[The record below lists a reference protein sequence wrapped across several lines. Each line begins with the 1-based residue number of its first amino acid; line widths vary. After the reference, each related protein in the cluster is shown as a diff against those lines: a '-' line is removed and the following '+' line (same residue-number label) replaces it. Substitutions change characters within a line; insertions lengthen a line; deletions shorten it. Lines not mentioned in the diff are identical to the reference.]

1 MKRKELILLLCL
13 FFSFAA
19 VSQKRV
25 TGLVLDEQGYPIPGT
40 TILELGTTNGVIADV
55 DGNFSLEVASESSV
69 LQVSFVGMQT
79 QEITVGNQSN
89 INIIMVSALSDLD
102 EVVVIGYGTRKKK
115 LVTGANLSVGG
126 EELQRQNSTKA
137 LEAIQSFAPGVNIVQ
152 ASGMPGEDF
161 KVNIRGLGTVGQSA
175 PLYVIDGVAGGDINA
190 LNPADIESID
200 VLKDA
205 ASAAI
210 YGSRAANGVI
220 LVTTKGGQKG
230 RITVTYDGFYGVQ
243 NVAKWVE
250 PLNAK
255 QFIDIYTEEWITS
268 GKPANEMT
276 DFTKLKHWDQI
287 QSGQFKGTNWLK
299 EIENKNAPY
308 QNHAVNISG
317 GSDQSQ
323 FALGFSYSSQEGVLG
338 SPVEPHNDQY
348 TFRIN
353 SDHSIYKKG
362 DMDIVKVGQT
372 LNYRFRERSG
382 VAIGGMYYNDVR
394 NMLAGNPLV
403 PVYNEKGELFM
414 YPDLVEYGLA
424 AISPRL
430 YNPVAQMVLDRGSNE
445 TLNYNLNGNA
455 YLQIQPVKGLFLK
468 SSYGYRMFANAYRNY
483 QPQYHIANDVQLNP
497 GRINQNAGS
506 GYSWT
511 LENTINFS
519 FDISSHGFDLLVG
532 QSVERWGYGSSV
544 NATNA
549 NPTFDGFKYAY
560 LDNTDGITPGVTR
573 TTGGPNSQGSLA
585 SFFGRL
591 EYDFKEKYLL
601 TLVIRADGSSNF
613 APGNQWGYFPSV
625 AGGWILTE
633 ENFLADNGV
642 VDFLKL
648 RASWGQNGNQAI
660 DPFQYMDL
668 IGFDVQQ
675 NYRFGS
681 DRSVMQLGGFPFKLA
696 NTDVGWE
703 TSEQLDLGLDA
714 YFLRSRLQVA
724 FDYYV
729 KTTKDWL
736 VRAPVA
742 DIQGAQAPDINGG
755 DVENRGIELALRW
768 DDRVGDFKYG
778 AYFNVS
784 KNENEVTKYGDN
796 TGFMESNPSVI
807 SQGTDPVW
815 RVEKGFPIGYFY
827 GYKTAGVFQNAEQIQ
842 NWEHGFLQSNPQP
855 GDLIFV
861 DTNGD
866 GIVSPEDKT
875 MIGNP
880 HPDVRIGFGLNFA
893 YKGFDL
899 SVSGKGAFG
908 HQILKSYRSH
918 ADNEFHNYTTE
929 ILGRWTAE
937 GTSSRIPRMTAGN
950 TANRQNVSDLYI
962 EDGDY
967 IRVQDITLGY
977 DFKKLFPS
985 MPLGQARLYVAG
997 RNLITITD
1005 YSGMDPEV
1013 GYGDDRSFVS
1023 GIDLGFYPAPK
1034 VYMVGVNLKF

>member
-1 MKRKELILLLCL
+1 VSTFTDVQLEKPALLVPLWRY
-13 FFSFAA
+13 
-19 VSQKRV
+19 KK
-25 TGLVLDEQGYPIPGT
+25 VLLSAKTQRSNRI
-40 TILELGTTNGVIADV
+40 
-55 DGNFSLEVASESSV
+55 V
-69 LQVSFVGMQT
+69 L
-79 QEITVGNQSN
+79 
-89 INIIMVSALSDLD
+89 
-102 EVVVIGYGTRKKK
+102 
-115 LVTGANLSVGG
+115 
-126 EELQRQNSTKA
+126 
-137 LEAIQSFAPGVNIVQ
+137 FAPGVNIVQ

-268 GKPANEMT
+268 DKPADEMT

-483 QPQYHIANDVQLNP
+483 QPQYHISNDVQLNP

>member
-1 MKRKELILLLCL
+1 
-13 FFSFAA
+13 
-19 VSQKRV
+19 
-25 TGLVLDEQGYPIPGT
+25 
-40 TILELGTTNGVIADV
+40 
-55 DGNFSLEVASESSV
+55 
-69 LQVSFVGMQT
+69 
-79 QEITVGNQSN
+79 
-89 INIIMVSALSDLD
+89 
-102 EVVVIGYGTRKKK
+102 
-115 LVTGANLSVGG
+115 
-126 EELQRQNSTKA
+126 
-137 LEAIQSFAPGVNIVQ
+137 
-152 ASGMPGEDF
+152 
-161 KVNIRGLGTVGQSA
+161 
-175 PLYVIDGVAGGDINA
+175 
-190 LNPADIESID
+190 
-200 VLKDA
+200 
-205 ASAAI
+205 
-210 YGSRAANGVI
+210 
-220 LVTTKGGQKG
+220 
-230 RITVTYDGFYGVQ
+230 
-243 NVAKWVE
+243 
-250 PLNAK
+250 
-255 QFIDIYTEEWITS
+255 
-268 GKPANEMT
+268 
-276 DFTKLKHWDQI
+276 LKHWDQI

>member
-1 MKRKELILLLCL
+1 
-13 FFSFAA
+13 
-19 VSQKRV
+19 
-25 TGLVLDEQGYPIPGT
+25 
-40 TILELGTTNGVIADV
+40 
-55 DGNFSLEVASESSV
+55 
-69 LQVSFVGMQT
+69 
-79 QEITVGNQSN
+79 
-89 INIIMVSALSDLD
+89 
-102 EVVVIGYGTRKKK
+102 
-115 LVTGANLSVGG
+115 
-126 EELQRQNSTKA
+126 
-137 LEAIQSFAPGVNIVQ
+137 
-152 ASGMPGEDF
+152 
-161 KVNIRGLGTVGQSA
+161 
-175 PLYVIDGVAGGDINA
+175 
-190 LNPADIESID
+190 
-200 VLKDA
+200 
-205 ASAAI
+205 
-210 YGSRAANGVI
+210 
-220 LVTTKGGQKG
+220 
-230 RITVTYDGFYGVQ
+230 
-243 NVAKWVE
+243 
-250 PLNAK
+250 
-255 QFIDIYTEEWITS
+255 
-268 GKPANEMT
+268 
-276 DFTKLKHWDQI
+276 
-287 QSGQFKGTNWLK
+287 
-299 EIENKNAPY
+299 
-308 QNHAVNISG
+308 
-317 GSDQSQ
+317 
-323 FALGFSYSSQEGVLG
+323 
-338 SPVEPHNDQY
+338 
-348 TFRIN
+348 
-353 SDHSIYKKG
+353 
-362 DMDIVKVGQT
+362 
-372 LNYRFRERSG
+372 
-382 VAIGGMYYNDVR
+382 
-394 NMLAGNPLV
+394 
-403 PVYNEKGELFM
+403 
-414 YPDLVEYGLA
+414 
-424 AISPRL
+424 
-430 YNPVAQMVLDRGSNE
+430 
-445 TLNYNLNGNA
+445 
-455 YLQIQPVKGLFLK
+455 
-468 SSYGYRMFANAYRNY
+468 
-483 QPQYHIANDVQLNP
+483 
-497 GRINQNAGS
+497 
-506 GYSWT
+506 
-511 LENTINFS
+511 
-519 FDISSHGFDLLVG
+519 VG